1 MALMLTATDAI
12 EISSSVWA
20 LTLPAHEVRLL
31 GPSQSAVGEKSVII
45 LKQSSYDREAKT
57 LSFPIDGV
65 VTLNVGTTSSAIAIA
80 ERSTDGSFVGLIEP
94 TNSDHVGPGDK
105 DFLRLCRDRLSPEM
119 AETAK
124 LLLDGVR
131 SRASGDLKRGKSLN
145 FSETPDNFWY
155 VIVQPRVQQLS
166 ITVRGDLA
174 HFTPMAKLPV
184 KDDRGNTLFKVSAAA
199 DVPAAIELIFHARR
213 KGRS

>member
-31 GPSQSAVGEKSVII
+31 GPNQSAVGEKSVIM

-65 VTLNVGTTSSAIAIA
+65 VILNVGTTSSAIAIA
-80 ERSTDGSFVGLIEP
+80 ERSPDGASAAMMKA
-94 TNSDHVGPGDK
+94 TSSDHVGPGDK
-105 DFLRLCRDRLSPEM
+105 EFLRLCRDRLSPEM
-119 AETAK
+119 AEAAK

-166 ITVRGDLA
+166 ITVRGDVT
-174 HFTPMAKLPV
+174 HFKPMANLPV

-199 DVPAAIELIFHARR
+199 DVPAAIDMIFHARR
-213 KGRS
+213 KSRS